1 VTARLDAQSL
11 LLLIV
16 FGLFSLANALSGAF
30 VNVFLWKAA
39 SDYSLI
45 GWFAFSQQISS
56 GLTFYC
62 AGKWVK
68 EGNKMNCLR
77 LGIGLAGAF
86 YAVVLWLGKGAVDYI
101 WLLGFILGAAFG
113 AFWLA
118 FNVVY
123 FEVTDPD
130 NRDLF
135 NGWVGLIGSC
145 CGMAAPWA
153 SGYLITKLGDGT
165 GYRIIFTVSFCVFI
179 GAIVFSF
186 WLRKRPPEGYYNWTL
201 PFTAWKKAG
210 SPWRHALPAL
220 AAQGAKDGVFT
231 FLIGLV
237 VYIATTNEMKLGNYT
252 LITSAVALGSFYVIG
267 RIMRPSFRA
276 PGLFIGTIA
285 MALAV
290 IPLFFGVAYGS
301 LLLFGIITS
310 LFSPLFVIPMT
321 TATFDIMGVDERSAA
336 QRVELTV
343 LREFGLLFGRMAGV
357 AAYLLV
363 VQWRTTEPVVVAFLA
378 VLGALPIISAVS
390 IRTLVSNQR
399 IGK

>member
-1 VTARLDAQSL
+1 MTARLDAQSL

-153 SGYLITKLGDGT
+153 SGYLITKLGDERATASSLPYHFACLLGQSYSAFGCASVPLRVT
-165 GYRIIFTVSFCVFI
+165 IIGHCH
-179 GAIVFSF
+179 
-186 WLRKRPPEGYYNWTL
+186 L
-201 PFTAWKKAG
+201 P
-210 SPWRHALPAL
+210 H
-220 AAQGAKDGVFT
+220 
-231 FLIGLV
+231 
-237 VYIATTNEMKLGNYT
+237 
-252 LITSAVALGSFYVIG
+252 G
-267 RIMRPSFRA
+267 RR
-276 PGLFIGTIA
+276 
-285 MALAV
+285 
-290 IPLFFGVAYGS
+290 
-301 LLLFGIITS
+301 
-310 LFSPLFVIPMT
+310 
-321 TATFDIMGVDERSAA
+321 
-336 QRVELTV
+336 
-343 LREFGLLFGRMAGV
+343 
-357 AAYLLV
+357 
-363 VQWRTTEPVVVAFLA
+363 LA
-378 VLGALPIISAVS
+378 VLGGMPCQRLLHKAPRMGSLPS
-390 IRTLVSNQR
+390 
-399 IGK
+399 

>member
-1 VTARLDAQSL
+1 MTARLDAQSL

-30 VNVFLWKAA
+30 VNVFLWKAT

-86 YAVVLWLGKGAVDYI
+86 YAAVLWLGKGAVDYI
-101 WLLGFILGAAFG
+101 WLLGFVLGAAFG

-145 CGMAAPWA
+145 CGMVAPWA
-153 SGYLITKLGDGT
+153 SGYLISKLGDGT
-165 GYRIIFTVSFCVFI
+165 GYRIIFTLSFCVFI

-186 WLRKRPPEGYYNWTL
+186 WLRKRPPEGHYHWTL
-201 PFTAWKKAG
+201 PFTAWKKVD
-210 SPWRHALPAL
+210 SPWRRALPAL
-220 AAQGAKDGVFT
+220 AAQGARDGVFT

-285 MALAV
+285 MTLAV

-321 TATFDIMGVDERSAA
+321 SATFDIMGVDERSAS

-343 LREFGLLFGRMAGV
+343 LREFGLLIGRVVGV

-378 VLGALPIISAVS
+378 VMGALPIISAVS
-390 IRTLVSNQR
+390 LRTLVSNQR
-399 IGK
+399 MGK

>member
-1 VTARLDAQSL
+1 MTARLDAQSL

-56 GLTFYC
+56 GLVFYF

-86 YAVVLWLGKGAVDYI
+86 YAAVLWLGKGAVDYI
-101 WLLGFILGAAFG
+101 WLLGFLLGAAFG

-118 FNVVY
+118 YNVVY

-130 NRDLF
+130 NRDLY
-135 NGWVGLIGSC
+135 NGWAGLIGSC

-153 SGYLITKLGDGT
+153 SGYLISKLGDGI
-165 GYRIIFTVSFCVFI
+165 GYRIIFTVSFGVFI
-179 GAIVFSF
+179 GAIIFSF
-186 WLRKRPPEGYYNWTL
+186 WLRKRPPEGHYNWTL
-201 PFTAWKKAG
+201 PFTEWKSTD
-210 SPWRHALPAL
+210 SPWRLALPAL
-220 AAQGAKDGVFT
+220 AAQGVRDGVFA

-252 LITSAVALGSFYVIG
+252 LITSAAALGSFYVIG
-267 RIMRPSFRA
+267 KIMRPAFRA
-276 PGLFIGTIA
+276 PGLFLGTIA

-290 IPLFFGVAYGS
+290 IPLFFHVGYGS
-301 LLLFGIITS
+301 LLLFGVITS

-321 TATFDIMGVDERSAA
+321 SVTFDIMGVNEQSAS

-343 LREFGLLFGRMAGV
+343 LREFGLLIGRMVGV
-357 AAYLLV
+357 AAYLVV
-363 VQWRTTEPVVVAFLA
+363 VQWKTTDVVVVAFLT
-378 VLGALPIISAVS
+378 VIGAFPIISAICV
-390 IRTLVSNQR
+390 RTLVKNHPT
-399 IGK
+399 GK